1 MAPPSGDGRRPTSLG
16 VPTISGPV
24 PSTGWTNSAGAPVDA
39 RSSAVRRAV
48 ARVGRRH
55 RPQTLTHSHT
65 NVTKSAPHKVAQTVL
80 VARWPPEHFGAG
92 AGTGKTVVLIHRAP
106 RRVPPRRRQRVSPN
120 VAPLAPY
127 ECGLAIP
134 LIRQIIAGG
143 QRSAS
148 NPVHKVGWEPC
159 GCTAGHTRH
168 LLVPALRARVG
179 GPAVRADRGRHLAGA
194 GFGPAELAA
203 PTRGAVTDG
212 GGGVRWPPRRPS
224 TRGAS
229 PLFSGWWRAPRVVH
243 SPVPTRESAGT
254 RIKPGSP
261 VPSPALGAVRDETKG
276 VTIPASL

>member
-1 MAPPSGDGRRPTSLG
+1 M
-16 VPTISGPV
+16 
-24 PSTGWTNSAGAPVDA
+24 
-39 RSSAVRRAV
+39 
-48 ARVGRRH
+48 
-55 RPQTLTHSHT
+55 
-65 NVTKSAPHKVAQTVL
+65 

-159 GCTAGHTRH
+159 GCTAGPTRH

-194 GFGPAELAA
+194 GFGPAEL
-203 PTRGAVTDG
+203 GSTD
-212 GGGVRWPPRRPS
+212 PRSGDR
-224 TRGAS
+224 R
-229 PLFSGWWRAPRVVH
+229 GWWRPVAPLGVLRRGGQSTVQRLVA
-243 SPVPTRESAGT
+243 RA
-254 RIKPGSP
+254 PGRAQP
-261 VPSPALGAVRDETKG
+261 RPSPGIGRHAHQTGITRT
-276 VTIPASL
+276 VTRPRRST

>member
-1 MAPPSGDGRRPTSLG
+1 MATRTFRGWGRHRHRQDRRTDPPCP
-16 VPTISGPV
+16 
-24 PSTGWTNSAGAPVDA
+24 APC
-39 RSSAVRRAV
+39 SSAAEATRF
-48 ARVGRRH
+48 
-55 RPQTLTHSHT
+55 
-65 NVTKSAPHKVAQTVL
+65 AQC
-80 VARWPPEHFGAG
+80 
-92 AGTGKTVVLIHRAP
+92 RAP
-106 RRVPPRRRQRVSPN
+106 CPIR
-120 VAPLAPY
+120 
-127 ECGLAIP
+127 CGLAIP

-159 GCTAGHTRH
+159 GCTAGHTRHH

-243 SPVPTRESAGT
+243 RPRPNPGIGRHAHQTGITRTDLLFRHVLRDSGNSSTPGPTHLRSQRHELCRAG
-254 RIKPGSP
+254 RPYPARPPAASSRLGPAERWLPGRGRH
-261 VPSPALGAVRDETKG
+261 PARNRF
-276 VTIPASL
+276 IR